1 MNIKKGDESIY
12 IPVWAVIAGGIVVE
26 SIAKNVCKTVK
37 TCKKKQQFQEEGL
50 SLNILGSLSF
60 IF

>member
-1 MNIKKGDESIY
+1 MKLYKYFLKGGQIMNIKKGDKSIY

-37 TCKKKQQFQEEGL
+37 TCKKK
-50 SLNILGSLSF
+50 
-60 IF
+60 

>member
-1 MNIKKGDESIY
+1 MNIKKGDKSIY

-37 TCKKKQQFQEEGL
+37 TCKKKQ
-50 SLNILGSLSF
+50 
-60 IF
+60 